1 MKRFSFEWKTIEV
14 LKEYTLIRWKERKM
28 TVCRSSKTLIHVA
41 FHGQTVLSPKL
52 SIDFFWEVHIKVT
65 YWNHSTH
72 LSLSLFPTLLVP
84 PLFPF
89 KCMDSSL
96 IIIVKYMCTYIHTYS
111 NFILFYV
118 CECYGCMCI
127 SVPHAGS
134 AHGSKKR
141 ARDSTELGEP
151 VVVSCH
157 IGAWNWI

>member
-1 MKRFSFEWKTIEV
+1 MKREENDCLQKQQNSASCCIPWSDCPLSQAFHR
-14 LKEYTLIRWKERKM
+14 LLL
-28 TVCRSSKTLIHVA
+28 RSSYKSNILQS
-41 FHGQTVLSPKL
+41 FHPP
-52 SIDFFWEVHIKVT
+52 
-65 YWNHSTH
+65 
-72 LSLSLFPTLLVP
+72 LSLFPTLLGP

-111 NFILFYV
+111 NFILFHV
-118 CECYGCMCI
+118 CECYACMCI

-151 VVVSCH
+151 EVVSCH
-157 IGAWNWI
+157 IGAWN